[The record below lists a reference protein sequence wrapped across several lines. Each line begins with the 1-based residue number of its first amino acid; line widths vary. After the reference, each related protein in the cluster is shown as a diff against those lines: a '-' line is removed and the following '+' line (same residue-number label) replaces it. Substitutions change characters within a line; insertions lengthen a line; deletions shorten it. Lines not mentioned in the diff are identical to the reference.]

1 MKPEK
6 QYVSVFFDKAMLER
20 IDVYRFDN
28 RFPSRTEAI
37 RHLIELGLQSAV
49 ATAPAPKGKALR
61 RAW

>member
-1 MKPEK
+1 M
-6 QYVSVFFDKAMLER
+6 SVFFDKAMLER